1 MSNLKVWDF
10 YTEETLSE
18 GPPYDWELAQGPPE
32 PPEEER
38 PDGGAP
44 QSRRRVVWPCYD
56 SRPRA
61 QPDAISRLLEVC
73 TVPHPT
79 PRVGGGVG
87 PATLKGT
94 GCVSAGS
101 NVQRLLYEPPALRHV
116 RTRLFALGTRA
127 FPGHLWGWPK
137 GKTVFPRDH
146 SSPLPRCRLPP
157 TPPGCTWLSATP
169 RFVVVRVQSLPH
181 PPHVSSGSSGLCLAR
196 PSG

>member
-1 MSNLKVWDF
+1 MGALPRAGAGWCGHA
-10 YTEETLSE
+10 TTAAP
-18 GPPYDWELAQGPPE
+18 GPSPMPSHACWRYAQFPI
-32 PPEEER
+32 
-38 PDGGAP
+38 
-44 QSRRRVVWPCYD
+44 RRRGW
-56 SRPRA
+56 
-61 QPDAISRLLEVC
+61 
-73 TVPHPT
+73 
-79 PRVGGGVG
+79 GGGVG

-137 GKTVFPRDH
+137 GKTVFPRVH